1 MICIHELS
9 NGFTDDVMFVLLIL
23 WYYCYVYLLDYF
35 SGECILDVDNPS
47 EDNRYIMRSYN
58 KQDKV
63 FEVVGSL
70 YASIEV
76 W

>member
-1 MICIHELS
+1 LIGVVLQSKKVMICIHELS
-9 NGFTDDVMFVLLIL
+9 NGFTDDVI
-23 WYYCYVYLLDYF
+23 
-35 SGECILDVDNPS
+35 GECILDVDNPS

-76 W
+76 

>member
-1 MICIHELS
+1 MI
-9 NGFTDDVMFVLLIL
+9 LLL
-23 WYYCYVYLLDYF
+23 YGYWLDYF

-47 EDNRYIMRSYN
+47 EDNRYIMRCYN